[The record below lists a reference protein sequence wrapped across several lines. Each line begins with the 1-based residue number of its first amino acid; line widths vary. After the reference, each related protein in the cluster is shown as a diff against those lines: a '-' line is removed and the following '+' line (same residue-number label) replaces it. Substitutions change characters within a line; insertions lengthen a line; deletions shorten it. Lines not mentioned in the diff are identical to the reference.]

1 VYFYDGT
8 TVIGMAQLAPVALN
22 DSSTATLTTQT
33 LPGGSDSITAVYQ
46 GDSTYGA
53 ATSNVLTVDV
63 QGFTLT
69 ASPYNP
75 PTNLNITK
83 GGAGAESFVITS
95 IGGYSGQVQVI
106 CTVPTQDDMT
116 CAVSPQQVTPTATVT
131 FVVETY
137 ITGGPAY
144 ASLGKPSRP
153 GPLWPQAAGG
163 AMLAGVLFFLLPFG
177 RRARTFLR
185 QGPRRFIVLLMLLAG
200 LAGTG
205 IGCTSGTTTTAADT
219 GTPLGVAT
227 LEVTATAYVNNAVV
241 AQNLYFTV
249 NVQPQ

>member
-1 VYFYDGT
+1 
-8 TVIGMAQLAPVALN
+8 
-22 DSSTATLTTQT
+22 
-33 LPGGSDSITAVYQ
+33 
-46 GDSTYGA
+46 
-53 ATSNVLTVDV
+53 
-63 QGFTLT
+63 
-69 ASPYNP
+69 
-75 PTNLNITK
+75 
-83 GGAGAESFVITS
+83 
-95 IGGYSGQVQVI
+95 
-106 CTVPTQDDMT
+106 MT